1 MDVCKVVDECSS
13 ETREGEWRGRE
24 DRKRAKPREREVGA
38 GFIADSGGEKGRVRE
53 KREKKRRK
61 KLKKIEEKD

>member
-1 MDVCKVVDECSS
+1 MERKGRSK
-13 ETREGEWRGRE
+13 EGEAEG
-24 DRKRAKPREREVGA
+24 EREVGG

-53 KREKKRRK
+53 KREKKGEK

>member
-1 MDVCKVVDECSS
+1 MDVCRVVDECSS

-24 DRKRAKPREREVGA
+24 DRKRAKPREREEA

-61 KLKKIEEKD
+61 KVKKD

>member
-1 MDVCKVVDECSS
+1 M
-13 ETREGEWRGRE
+13 R
-24 DRKRAKPREREVGA
+24 RAKESGEEERSKESKAEGEREVGA

-53 KREKKRRK
+53 KREKKGEK

>member
-1 MDVCKVVDECSS
+1 MDVCREVDECSS
-13 ETREGEWRGRE
+13 ETREREWRGRKIE
-24 DRKRAKPREREVGA
+24 RERSRGREEA

-61 KLKKIEEKD
+61 KVKKD